1 MDKTALLKKVRALAE
16 HGVGGEAENA
26 EKLLARMMKKYGI
39 SEEELDEETR
49 VRHDFTYHGGE
60 EKKILRQVVYKV
72 TGGYAYELV
81 YTASGRKVRTQ
92 LGADCTPAEKVEI
105 EYLFD
110 FYKRLWEKEK
120 DAFLAA
126 YIQKPRIFA
135 IRADV
140 EPQEIS
146 REEALKMG
154 ALMQGMSDESP
165 LRAVECGQGQERGR
179 FRRTLA
185 GVRAEFP
192 YSRRGMGANVRPR
205 KNRCYQRVERLR
217 RSHK

>member
-1 MDKTALLKKVRALAE
+1 MDKTELLRKVRALAE
-16 HGVGGEAENA
+16 HGVGGEAEN
-26 EKLLARMMKKYGI
+26 
-39 SEEELDEETR
+39 
-49 VRHDFTYHGGE
+49 
-60 EKKILRQVVYKV
+60 
-72 TGGYAYELV
+72 
-81 YTASGRKVRTQ
+81 
-92 LGADCTPAEKVEI
+92 AEKVEI

-126 YIQKPRIFA
+126 YIQKHRIFA

-165 LRAVECGQGQERGR
+165 LRAIE
-179 FRRTLA
+179 A
-185 GVRAEFP
+185 G
-192 YSRRGMGANVRPR
+192 
-205 KNRCYQRVERLR
+205 K
-217 RSHK
+217 